1 MSSSAALDLI
11 VLGAL
16 VTALWR
22 GWHHGAVREAFNLLG
37 VLVGLFVAA
46 YLAGPLASLVVRVS
60 PLDVNTS
67 RLVGFVVVAAAIS
80 VAGAIVGIKA
90 ARGVKVAARRPNA
103 VGGSL
108 FSFFRTITVTAFV
121 LYVISVAS
129 SGAAGTEESVVDT
142 SISGRLLASRGGPFT
157 AFYDALV
164 DSSDDLV
171 ALRTWAERRPPQE
184 NVPTD
189 ERRFSPVD
197 DPLHPS
203 YDSERQMLALLNDE
217 RRDEG
222 LDPLQWC
229 QKCAVVARSHS
240 KNMYRGGFFSHVDQ
254 EERDPFDRMQA
265 ADIDYLAAGENLA
278 IAPTIPEA
286 HERLM
291 ESVQHRENI
300 LRREF
305 DEVGIGI
312 LRGPYG
318 YMCTQVFRAAPGD

>member
-1 MSSSAALDLI
+1 MSSGGVLDLI

-16 VTALWR
+16 LTALWR

-46 YLAGPLASLVVRVS
+46 YLAGPLASVIVRIS
-60 PLDVNTS
+60 PLSLNTS
-67 RLVGFVVVAAAIS
+67 RLAAFVAVAAGLS

-90 ARGVKVAARRPNA
+90 GRSVKVAARKPNGA
-103 VGGSL
+103 AGSL
-108 FSFFRTITVTAFV
+108 FSFFRTLTVTAFV

-129 SGAAGTEESVVDT
+129 YGAVRTEESVVET
-142 SISGRLLASRGGPFT
+142 SVSARLLASPGGPFT

-171 ALRTWAERRPPQE
+171 ALRTWAERRPEE

-189 ERRFSPVD
+189 ERRFSPVEG
-197 DPLHPS
+197 PLRAS
-203 YDSERQMLALLNDE
+203 YDSERQMLSLVNEE
-217 RRDEG
+217 RRDDG
-222 LDPLQWC
+222 LDALEWC
-229 QKCAVVARSHS
+229 DRCADVARSHS

-254 EERDPFDRMQA
+254 QERDPFDRMRA

-278 IAPTIPEA
+278 IAPTIEEA
-286 HERLM
+286 HARLM
-291 ESVQHRENI
+291 DSAQHRENI
-300 LRREF
+300 LRQEF

-318 YMCTQVFRAAPGD
+318 YMCTQVFRAAPGT